1 MPSVSIEFPLRRKT
15 TAFGRISDPRISVQ
29 VRTLDN
35 WIAYEFLIDTG
46 AGFTLVSRDLAD
58 DLGLVWD
65 ELPPADVRGVG
76 HTSTPARFGRLPLG
90 IGDVSLT
97 VRSLFVQRTDMPP
110 ILGRADFLDRFVLT
124 IDAHAGR
131 ITLTAHDE

>member
-29 VRTLDN
+29 VRTLDG
-35 WIAYEFLIDTG
+35 WITYEFLIDTG
-46 AGFTLVSRDLAD
+46 ADLTLVSRDLAD
-58 DLGLVWD
+58 DLGLTWD
-65 ELPPADVRGVG
+65 DLPPAEVRGVG
-76 HTSTPARFGRLPLG
+76 HGPTLARLGRLPLR
-90 IGDVSLT
+90 IGGVGLT
-97 VRSLFVQRTDMPP
+97 VRCLFVQRTDMPP

-124 IDAHAGR
+124 IDARAGR